1 MNLAVTD
8 GSLSLEVCPSH
19 SVSSKAMVD
28 VAKGDF
34 QPPCPLRR
42 RRKQRDPMRNTATT
56 PTSVRKFHWTVPY
69 QIIVQPSKYCWLRV
83 ALTAWADGC
92 FHVLVGSCLL
102 FPAYRSQ
109 RSAQW

>member
-83 ALTAWADGC
+83 ALTAWADGY
-92 FHVLVGSCLL
+92 FHVLVGSCFL
-102 FPAYRSQ
+102 FPAYHSQ